1 MFFTRFSHMGGNIM
15 SKSPSTPKLED
26 RILEVLKAGEMQLSE
41 IKAAIPDQ
49 VTSVGNC
56 LTRLKTQGKVIRI
69 RQGLYRLPK
78 PSDARAGVKISREEP
93 ENIETINK
101 LLTLYDTL
109 LDTVAVSIEEED
121 WKEIVEKIE
130 TIKSLRWLGATVDQL
145 MKRWYLV
152 HRGYD
157 ANTKQAHEDAKQ
169 KTAAREKT
177 EMENAP
183 PEDQIVVVREYDET
197 MRDVLAKL
205 PGKNLKKHKG

>member
-1 MFFTRFSHMGGNIM
+1 M

-26 RILEVLKAGEMQLSE
+26 RILEVLKEGETQLSE

-56 LTRLKTQGKVIRI
+56 LTRLKTQGKVIRVD
-69 RQGLYRLPK
+69 QGLYRLPK
-78 PSDARAGVKISREEP
+78 PSDAPARVKISREEP

-101 LLTLYDTL
+101 LLRLYDTL

-121 WKEIVEKIE
+121 WKGIVEKIE

-157 ANTKQAHEDAKQ
+157 SNTKQAHEDAKK
-169 KTAAREKT
+169 KTAEREKT

-183 PEDQIVVVREYDET
+183 PEEQIVVVREYDET

-205 PGKNLKKHKG
+205 PGKNLKKPKG

>member
-1 MFFTRFSHMGGNIM
+1 M
-15 SKSPSTPKLED
+15 SKSRSTPKLED
-26 RILEVLKAGEMQLSE
+26 RILEVLKAGETQLSE
-41 IKAAIPDQ
+41 IKEAIGDQ

-56 LTRLKTQGKVIRI
+56 LTRLKTQGKVIRVG
-69 RQGLYRLPK
+69 QGLYRLPK
-78 PSDARAGVKISREEP
+78 PSEVPARVKISRQEI

-109 LDTVAVSIEEED
+109 LDTVAVSIQEED
-121 WKEIVEKIE
+121 WKGIVEKIE

-145 MKRWYLV
+145 MKRWYVV

-157 ANTKQAHEDAKQ
+157 ANTKQAHEDAKK
-169 KTAAREKT
+169 KTAEREKT

-205 PGKNLKKHKG
+205 PGKNLKKPKG

>member
-1 MFFTRFSHMGGNIM
+1 M

-26 RILEVLKAGEMQLSE
+26 RILEVLKEGETQLSE

-56 LTRLKTQGKVIRI
+56 LTRLKTQGKVIRVD
-69 RQGLYRLPK
+69 QGLYRLPK
-78 PSDARAGVKISREEP
+78 PSDAPAGVKISREEP

-101 LLTLYDTL
+101 LLRLYDTL
-109 LDTVAVSIEEED
+109 LDTVAVSIQEED
-121 WKEIVEKIE
+121 WKGIVEKIE

-157 ANTKQAHEDAKQ
+157 SNTKQAHEDAKK
-169 KTAAREKT
+169 KTAEREKT
-177 EMENAP
+177 EMENAL
-183 PEDQIVVVREYDET
+183 PEEQIVVVREYDET

-205 PGKNLKKHKG
+205 PGKNLKKPKG

>member
-1 MFFTRFSHMGGNIM
+1 M
-15 SKSPSTPKLED
+15 SKSRSTPKLEE
-26 RILEVLKAGEMQLSE
+26 RILEVLKAGELQLSE
-41 IKAAIPDQ
+41 IKEAIGDQ

-56 LTRLKTQGKVIRI
+56 LTRLKTQGKVVRVG
-69 RQGLYRLPK
+69 QGLYRLPK
-78 PSDARAGVKISREEP
+78 PSEVPAAVKISRQEI

-101 LLTLYDTL
+101 LLRLYDTL
-109 LDTVAVSIEEED
+109 LDTVAVSIQEED
-121 WKEIVEKIE
+121 WKGIVEKIE

-157 ANTKQAHEDAKQ
+157 ANTKQAHEDAKK
-169 KTAAREKT
+169 KTADREKT

-183 PEDQIVVVREYDET
+183 PEEQIVVVREYDET

-205 PGKNLKKHKG
+205 PGKNLKKQKG

>member
-1 MFFTRFSHMGGNIM
+1 M

-26 RILEVLKAGEMQLSE
+26 RILEVLKEGETQLSE

-56 LTRLKTQGKVIRI
+56 LTRLKTQGKVIRVD
-69 RQGLYRLPK
+69 QGLYRLPK
-78 PSDARAGVKISREEP
+78 PSEVPAQGKISREEP

-101 LLTLYDTL
+101 LLRLYDTL

-121 WKEIVEKIE
+121 WKGIVEKIE

-157 ANTKQAHEDAKQ
+157 SNTKQAHEDAKK
-169 KTAAREKT
+169 KTAEREKT

-183 PEDQIVVVREYDET
+183 PEEQIVVVREYDET

-205 PGKNLKKHKG
+205 PGKNLKKPKG